1 MGLSTDLRPVPIKS
15 VAQSLSIPLHQI
27 DTFTSWTP
35 PTPINL
41 IIAVSFGR
49 LVPPRLL
56 SAAEYGGLNVHPS
69 LLPDLRGP
77 APLQWTLLHRMT
89 HTGVTLQTLHPQHF
103 DQGTILAQT
112 PWPGEEIPEA
122 ARESN
127 AALLEWIAPK
137 AADML
142 LQGIYNKVFVSPVK
156 DVGWYST
163 APTSSQS
170 SIFIHV
176 VSILPAWSANQEIQH
191 SLYTG
196 FADIFQDIGEEI
208 AKQTIRYAPKLGPGD
223 RRIDWTTWTAEDIVI
238 RSRILGNLWD
248 IIQGKRV
255 IYGGFERVDGGHDR
269 LSFKTADDSYVAPTS
284 VTLEGEQAGKGL
296 DKLRRMLRA

>member
-1 MGLSTDLRPVPIKS
+1 MGLSTDLQPVPIKS
-15 VAQSLSIPLHQI
+15 VAQSLSLPLHQF

-41 IIAVSFGR
+41 IIAASFGR

-89 HTGVTLQTLHPQHF
+89 HTGVTLQTLHPRHF

-142 LQGIYNKVFVSPVK
+142 LQGIYDNVFVPPMK
-156 DVGWYST
+156 DE
-163 APTSSQS
+163 
-170 SIFIHV
+170 
-176 VSILPAWSANQEIQH
+176 NQLTLH
-191 SLYTG
+191 YG
-196 FADIFQDIGEEI
+196 FADIFRDIGEEV
-208 AKQTIRYAPKLGPGD
+208 ARKTIRHAPKLGPED
-223 RRIDWTTWTAEDIVI
+223 RHIDWNTWTAEDIVL

-248 IIQGKRV
+248 VIQGKRV
-255 IYGGFERVDGGHDR
+255 IYGGFERVDGGHDG

-284 VTLEGEQAGKGL
+284 VTLEGEQTGKGL